1 MGRAPAVYKAP
12 GRDLCSARVSVVRS
26 AGWLASATFH
36 VLFFFSLREE
46 ERQERI
52 TTAYAAGTPIP
63 SERSRSSSS
72 SERVCF
78 EILVLRKSHPFWL
91 LVSFLTTNRAVRAKA
106 REKRKLMIS
115 RMCWGWHG
123 S

>member
-26 AGWLASATFH
+26 AGWLPLLFMSY
-36 VLFFFSLREE
+36 FFFSLREE

-63 SERSRSSSS
+63 SERSSSS

>member
-36 VLFFFSLREE
+36 ILCFFFLCVKKR
-46 ERQERI
+46 RPERI

-63 SERSRSSSS
+63 SERSSSS

>member
-26 AGWLASATFH
+26 AGWLPLLFMSY
-36 VLFFFSLREE
+36 FFFSLREE

-63 SERSRSSSS
+63 SERSSSSSS

>member
-26 AGWLASATFH
+26 AGWLPLLFMSY
-36 VLFFFSLREE
+36 FFFFLREE

-63 SERSRSSSS
+63 SERSSSSSS